1 MFGFAD
7 RGNINN
13 ANPVWVMFWYNCIDT
28 FVNGKGTKT
37 NKRLLMRLKRWKIT
51 QTGTLTGLKIQGEL
65 LHLTVKR
72 ATKWNDPQALLIQ
85 YLLRNQWTS
94 RGGQILQNLDALRAI
109 FVWPRT
115 MVSVSVCYLFY
126 QTMDEKTQNMASSF
140 SRQTKSYYGE
150 CIVCLANHAAV
161 WRQSQVSGWFLESSR
176 AWSFFTRAFT

>member
-13 ANPVWVMFWYNCIDT
+13 GNPVWVMFWYNCIDT
-28 FVNGKGTKT
+28 FVNGKRTKT

-65 LHLTVKR
+65 WHLTVKR
-72 ATKWNDPQALLIQ
+72 ATKWNDPRALLIQ

-94 RGGQILQNLDALRAI
+94 RGAGGGILQNLDALRAI
-109 FVWPRT
+109 FVWPRK

-126 QTMDEKTQNMASSF
+126 QTMDEKTQNIASSF
-140 SRQTKSYYGE
+140 SPQIKS
-150 CIVCLANHAAV
+150 
-161 WRQSQVSGWFLESSR
+161 
-176 AWSFFTRAFT
+176 